1 MDHLK
6 YLKTHSD
13 LSFDFAWILLLQSLH
28 VVLHA
33 FCYCRFYM
41 LSCICHCRFC
51 MLSCM
56 HFGSADFACCL
67 ACILVLQISNVFWSE
82 ADFFIPL
89 LYKPGAQSQM
99 CVHNF
104 HINWQ
109 LNGTNTFVVWQMS
122 VAVSEED
129 SGMMVAG
136 AVDEEAEKATDS
148 MLVGDSEMITISVT
162 GKWHIRFIPFF
173 LFFYSTPHMLTHF
186 VPSFCQ

>member
-1 MDHLK
+1 
-6 YLKTHSD
+6 
-13 LSFDFAWILLLQSLH
+13 
-28 VVLHA
+28 
-33 FCYCRFYM
+33 
-41 LSCICHCRFC
+41 
-51 MLSCM
+51 
-56 HFGSADFACCL
+56 
-67 ACILVLQISNVFWSE
+67 
-82 ADFFIPL
+82 
-89 LYKPGAQSQM
+89 M

-104 HINWQ
+104 HINGQ
-109 LNGTNTFVVWQMS
+109 LNGTNTFWVWQMS